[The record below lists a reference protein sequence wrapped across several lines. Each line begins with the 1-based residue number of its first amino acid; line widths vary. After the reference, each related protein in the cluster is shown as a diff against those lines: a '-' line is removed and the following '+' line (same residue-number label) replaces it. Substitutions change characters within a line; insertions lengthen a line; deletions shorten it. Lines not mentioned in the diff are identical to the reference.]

1 MAHFP
6 QPRPIHQSDQDM
18 IDEFVAQSDTAAS
31 TRYKYRVQ
39 LAEFARWLAITR
51 DDDRHAHLLDATPRE
66 VGRFMAYLDESDRFA
81 ARTPQQRTRTLSA
94 SSRKS
99 YLASVHSL
107 YRYVVAMNVLTID
120 PSRAIRAPKVRIKRG
135 LHLTEGELRLL
146 LDAHGSAR
154 ERIVTYLL
162 AFTAARSG
170 ELRDLRWQDVDLE
183 HRVIRLRGKRGK
195 VRYVDIHPRLMVEL
209 RRWLIHQGNEAERYP
224 AVRAAKL
231 DVDTDLVLLTRNGTA
246 VPPASIAKQIKARA
260 ARVGLHVRDPAS
272 SPYNASDV
280 SPHALRRT
288 FATILLNQGHPI
300 DAVADVLG
308 HASIDTT
315 RSHYAFSNNARRR
328 ATIHAFNP

>member
-1 MAHFP
+1 MAASSTPH
-6 QPRPIHQSDQDM
+6 PIHQSDYDL
-18 IDEFVAQSDTAAS
+18 IDEFVAQADAAAS

-51 DDDRHAHLLDATPRE
+51 DDNVRGQLLTATARE
-66 VGRFMAYLDESDRFA
+66 VGQFMSHLDSGDRFA
-81 ARTPQQRTRTLSA
+81 ARTVEQRGTVLSP

-99 YLASVHSL
+99 YLASIHSL
-107 YRYVVAMNVLTID
+107 YRYLVSMDVLAVD
-120 PSRAIRAPKVRIKRG
+120 PSRAIRAPRVRHVPG
-135 LHLTEGELRLL
+135 LHLTEDELRLL
-146 LDAHGSAR
+146 LDARGSAR

-162 AFTAARSG
+162 VFTAARSG
-170 ELRDLRWQDVDLE
+170 ELRDLLWQDIDLVQ
-183 HRVIRLRGKRGK
+183 RVIRLRGKRGK

-209 RRWLIHQGNEAERYP
+209 RRWLIHQWSDAERYP
-224 AVRAAKL
+224 AIRAAKSMPQ
-231 DVDTDLVLLTRNGTA
+231 TDHVLLTRNGTP
-246 VPPASIAKQIKARA
+246 VPPASIAKQVKARA
-260 ARVGLHVRDPAS
+260 ARAGLHVRDRTT

-308 HASIDTT
+308 HASLDTT
-315 RSHYAFSNNARRR
+315 RQHYAFSHDARRR

>member
-1 MAHFP
+1 MATSAAPCLF
-6 QPRPIHQSDQDM
+6 HQSDQDM
-18 IDEFVAQSDTAAS
+18 IDEFVAQSDAATS

-39 LAEFARWLAITR
+39 LVEFARWLAITR
-51 DDDRHAHLLDATPRE
+51 EDHKHGHLLDSTPRE
-66 VGRFMAYLDESDRFA
+66 VGRFMAYLDSADRFA
-81 ARTPQQRTRTLSA
+81 ARTPQQRTNALSA
-94 SSRKS
+94 SSRKN
-99 YLASVHSL
+99 YLASIHSL
-107 YRYVVAMNVLTID
+107 YRYLVSMNVIAVD
-120 PSRAIRAPKVRIKRG
+120 PSRSIRAPQVRIKRG
-135 LHLTEGELRLL
+135 LHLTADELRIL

-183 HRVIRLRGKRGK
+183 HRVITLRGKRGK
-195 VRYVDIHPRLMVEL
+195 VRHVDIHPRLMVEL
-209 RRWLIHQGNEAERYP
+209 RRWLIHQGSEAERYP
-224 AVRAAKL
+224 AVYAAKL

-260 ARVGLHVRDPAS
+260 ARAGLHVRDPAS

-315 RSHYAFSNNARRR
+315 RSHYAFSNDARRR

>member
-1 MAHFP
+1 MVPHP
-6 QPRPIHQSDQDM
+6 PSRPIHQSDQDLV
-18 IDEFVAQSDTAAS
+18 DEFVAQSNVATS

-39 LAEFARWLAITR
+39 LAEFARWLAIIR
-51 DDDRHAHLLDATPRE
+51 ADDKHAHLLATTPRD
-66 VGRFMAYLDESDRFA
+66 VARFMAYLETEDRFA
-81 ARTPQQRTRTLSA
+81 ARTVEQRTRALSA

-99 YLASVHSL
+99 YLASIHSL
-107 YRYVVAMNVLTID
+107 YRYLVSMNVLTVD
-120 PSRAIRAPKVRIKRG
+120 PSRAIRAPRVTLKRG
-135 LHLTEGELRLL
+135 LHLTEDELRVL

-183 HRVIRLRGKRGK
+183 QRVIRLRGKRDK
-195 VRYVDIHPRLMVEL
+195 IRYVDIHPRLMVEL
-209 RRWLIHQGNEAERYP
+209 RRWLIHQWSDADRYP
-224 AVRAAKL
+224 AIRAAKA
-231 DVDTDLVLLTRNGTA
+231 DPETDLVLLTRNGTP

-260 ARVGLHVRDPAS
+260 ARAGLHARDPEQ

-308 HASIDTT
+308 HASLDTT
-315 RSHYAFSNNARRR
+315 RSHYAFSNDARRR